1 MGGTVGSGVG
11 VGTVVGV
18 GAGVEVGADVGVGDG
33 VDVGIGD
40 GDGDGASGTGVG
52 TAVGAITGAGVGWLG
67 VGASAVSGSESPQ
80 AASPTISRLTK
91 PPAITFEERMADLD
105 IILMRAV
112 ELGRTLQREM
122 GRQRR
127 NDITTPII
135 VDSLWAG

>member
-40 GDGDGASGTGVG
+40 GASGTGVG
-52 TAVGAITGAGVGWLG
+52 TEVGAITGAGVGWLG

-80 AASPTISRLTK
+80 AASPTISRLTR
-91 PPAITFEERMADLD
+91 PTAITFEERIADLD